1 MERKYADM
9 YALFRHEHKAEA
21 YFESL
26 PDYVRDQISYRMK
39 NVNTFDELRNC
50 ADHLLRGDG

>member
-1 MERKYADM
+1 MTHEYADM

-26 PDYVRDQISYRMK
+26 PDYVRDQLSYRTK
-39 NVNTFDELRNC
+39 NVNSFDELQNC
-50 ADHLLRGDG
+50 ADALLRGDG